1 MKNKKILVLGSSTS
15 LGSAQ
20 MNLVA
25 EKTVSAPVE
34 KITFEAHPGLID
46 LTLQELDLLEKKK
59 KRVRINLREPNFI
72 EKHRMNK
79 KPKKT
84 KKRIIAWSGSKFIR

>member
-1 MKNKKILVLGSSTS
+1 
-15 LGSAQ
+15 
-20 MNLVA
+20 MNI
-25 EKTVSAPVE
+25 ETTQP
-34 KITFEAHPGLID
+34 HPGLID
-46 LTLQELDLLEKKK
+46 LTLRELELLETKN

-72 EKHRMNK
+72 EKHRMSK

>member
-1 MKNKKILVLGSSTS
+1 
-15 LGSAQ
+15 
-20 MNLVA
+20 MNTETLQPHA
-25 EKTVSAPVE
+25 
-34 KITFEAHPGLID
+34 GLID
-46 LTLQELDLLEKKK
+46 LTLRELELLETKK
-59 KRVRINLREPNFI
+59 KRVRIILREPNFI